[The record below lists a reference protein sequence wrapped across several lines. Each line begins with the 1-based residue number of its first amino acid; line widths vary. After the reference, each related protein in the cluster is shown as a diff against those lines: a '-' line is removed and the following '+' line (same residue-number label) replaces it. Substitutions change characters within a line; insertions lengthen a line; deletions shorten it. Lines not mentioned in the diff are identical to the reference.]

1 MSHERFSIACAS
13 LPLCGLFFLPLSATA
28 GVSTATQSLP
38 TTGGALV
45 DITGSNLGV
54 SASTISMSYYGGSTG
69 RPVRAFSV
77 PVGSCTVV
85 IAGSRIQ
92 CPSVAGVGANYTF
105 VVTVGGGAS
114 ANSTAML
121 SYSPPFIS
129 SVDGPGAVLGPAAGG
144 AVVFLHGVSGH
155 QHVCVNFVMQSMSS
169 EGSSPNLPMCRL

>member
-1 MSHERFSIACAS
+1 
-13 LPLCGLFFLPLSATA
+13 
-28 GVSTATQSLP
+28 
-38 TTGGALV
+38 V

-54 SASTISMSYYGGSTG
+54 AASTISMSYYGGSTG

-92 CPSVAGVGANYTF
+92 CPSIAGVGANYTF

-155 QHVCVNFVMQSMSS
+155 RHVCVSTLSCSLCRMVSS
-169 EGSSPNLPMCRL
+169 TQAGPR